1 MGFLDR
7 VKASMTRVNFT
18 YLGGHPDISKRQVV
32 GIDREGDNLNLYSL
46 NKDDP
51 IATIPLSTIKSVKL
65 ERSGSRSLGKSAG
78 GAIVGGALL
87 GPVGL
92 LAGGALGGRKKKES
106 VVIITV
112 QHGPT
117 ELEVLLGG
125 DNTERKYPRFTQLL
139 K

>member
-7 VKASMTRVNFT
+7 IKASMTQVHFT
-18 YLGGHPDISKRQVV
+18 YLGGHPDISKRQIV
-32 GIDREGDNLNLYSL
+32 GIEREGDNLNLYSP

-51 IATIPLSTIKSVKL
+51 IATIPLSTIKSAKL
-65 ERSGSRSLGKSAG
+65 ERSGSRSLGKAAG

-87 GPVGL
+87 GPAGL

-106 VVIITV
+106 VIILTV

-125 DNTERKYPRFTQLL
+125 ENTERKYPRFTQLL